1 MIMGEKLLILRN
13 GTTVLEYD
21 RNIRLPGHQRQFL
34 DKMDADMSTG
44 IKLAG
49 QAIQEPDPIQRAQ
62 FVAVQ
67 LMSALQQDE
76 EGLIAATCAYLANR
90 YPEMRKVVATEQGD
104 NISLD
109 LVFNEQS
116 AENTV
121 AVNFQ
126 PKLH

>member
-1 MIMGEKLLILRN
+1 MGDKLYIELN
-13 GTTVLEYD
+13 GASVLEYD
-21 RNIRLPGHQRQFL
+21 RNIRLPGHQRRFL
-34 DKMDADMSTG
+34 DKMDADMAEG

-49 QAIQEPDPIQRAQ
+49 QAIDEPNPIQRAQ

-67 LMSALQQDE
+67 LMNALQEND

-90 YPEMRKVVATEQGD
+90 YPDMRRVVAREQGD
-104 NISLD
+104 NVSLD
-109 LVFNEQS
+109 LVFNEDEAQ
-116 AENTV
+116 NTV

>member
-1 MIMGEKLLILRN
+1 MSEKLFIERN

-34 DKMDADMSTG
+34 DRMDVDMSTG

-49 QAIQEPDPIQRAQ
+49 QTIQEPDPIQRAQ

-67 LMSALQQDE
+67 LMSALQRDE
-76 EGLIAATCAYLANR
+76 EGLIAATCAYLASR
-90 YPEMRKVVATEQGD
+90 YPEMRKVVAREQGD

-109 LVFNEQS
+109 LVFNEQT
-116 AENTV
+116 EQNTV

-126 PKLH
+126 PNLH